1 MGGIILSIYY
11 YTREGK
17 KNKTPGGLQYHDG
30 RTVIKSIVFSAIF
43 ILKKKRFLKAFCK
56 KLLEKRLIYGDIKLV
71 LITALKYKQV
81 D

>member
-17 KNKTPGGLQYHDG
+17 KKKTPGGLQYHDG
-30 RTVIKSIVFSAIF
+30 KTVIKSIVFSAIF
-43 ILKKKRFLKAFCK
+43 FFLKRLLKAFCK
-56 KLLEKRLIYGDIKLV
+56 KLLEKRLIYGDIKVV